1 MPTPTSVT
9 DDLDDLLGVGPDDM
23 PSSAKTEP
31 PAEEP
36 IEEPSENDE
45 EPEEAPAAET
55 EKPKR
60 RRRTKAE
67 IEAARAAEAAASAL
81 PATPDVAALT
91 TEQAQIEYLAQL
103 RAKISGADTTP
114 AATVKPEAALTPLE
128 REIRD
133 AEDMLAAKATQ
144 EMASAAPAYEA
155 PQSGNTILIHIVNDG
170 LPINGQMTYRGQEFE
185 FEVGGKAYNQTLD
198 RFGNT
203 FLDLADDVD
212 AQYQKWGEQKIAS
225 GPWRGKRVGYTL
237 QDAPREM
244 SQAEKVQWLADMNA
258 HAAAEARRGRAA
270 PVHVGMF

>member
-1 MPTPTSVT
+1 MTTPTSVT
-9 DDLDDLLGVGPDDM
+9 DDLDDLLGVGPEDI
-23 PSSAKTEP
+23 PSSAKPAP
-31 PAEEP
+31 PEEES
-36 IEEPSENDE
+36 IEETET
-45 EPEEAPAAET
+45 EEAPEESAPVVTE
-55 EKPKR
+55 EKPKK

-67 IEAARAAEAAASAL
+67 MEAARAAEAAANA
-81 PATPDVAALT
+81 PTTPDVASMSD
-91 TEQAQIEYLAQL
+91 EQAQIEYLAQL
-103 RAKISGADTTP
+103 RAKISGAAATP

-133 AEDMLAAKATQ
+133 AEDMLAAKAAQ
-144 EMASAAPAYEA
+144 EMSSAAPTYEA
-155 PQSGNTILIHIVNDG
+155 PQGGNTILIHIVNDG

-203 FLDLADDVD
+203 FLDLADDID

-225 GPWRGKRVGYTL
+225 GPWRGKRVGYTI

-244 SQAEKVQWLADMNA
+244 TQAEKVQWLADMNA